1 LCGRDAAAAR
11 ERWHLACGGTGD
23 VDMEGEREQ
32 KKTRGIAC
40 RNAQTRAEKASC
52 VDCCSWLRERRAY
65 STARVI
71 CDASPVVKE
80 KKRKRILNPLCGI
93 TVAPASSAVSLT
105 LLWTGGWHLACN
117 AGTPS
122 VTDTVG
128 WAVGLPAIRCS
139 FFFFFSRK
147 RTGRSAIAREK
158 ATAKFTRRH
167 GGLKS
172 SQKNRKQKEGQKT

>member
-1 LCGRDAAAAR
+1 MCGRDAAAAR

-32 KKTRGIAC
+32 KKTRGLAC

-93 TVAPASSAVSLT
+93 TVAPASSPVSLT
-105 LLWTGGWHLACN
+105 LLWTGWHLACN

-122 VTDTVG
+122 VTVG
-128 WAVGLPAIRCS
+128 WAVGLPVIRCS
-139 FFFFFSRK
+139 FFFFSRK
-147 RTGRSAIAREK
+147 RTGRSAFAREK
-158 ATAKFTRRH
+158 ATAKFTRRF
-167 GGLKS
+167 KEFPE
-172 SQKNRKQKEGQKT
+172 KQKTK